1 MSNDYI
7 ACLERPW
14 REPKNIPVGWQ
25 RIQDAPR
32 NGDLIWL
39 WDGMRLERPVI
50 GWYDNREESGRF
62 PWRFLDRDREING
75 FSESYPL
82 CFWRP
87 VEVPPNAE

>member
-32 NGDLIWL
+32 NGELIWL
-39 WDGMRLERPVI
+39 WDGMRLERL
-50 GWYDNREESGRF
+50 Y
-62 PWRFLDRDREING
+62 LDGI
-75 FSESYPL
+75 
-82 CFWRP
+82 
-87 VEVPPNAE
+87 AEGIKAAQNLPASAQTQGTEHE